1 MTTADDQPL
10 DVAQDGAQPPD
21 DGTDMGFVEAGFG
34 NATGGRTDFE
44 DGEFGLEQTL
54 SREISLRDHLTQQLS
69 VDIADPIDRMIGLHL
84 IDLVD
89 DAGYLTGPTSQVAEL
104 LNCPVERVEATLALL
119 QRFDPPGVFARNLA
133 ECLTLQLKDR
143 NRWDP
148 CMEALIANLHLLA
161 ARDYEA
167 LRRLC

>member
-1 MTTADDQPL
+1 
-10 DVAQDGAQPPD
+10 
-21 DGTDMGFVEAGFG
+21 
-34 NATGGRTDFE
+34 
-44 DGEFGLEQTL
+44 L
-54 SREISLRDHLTQQLS
+54 SREISLREHLGSQLS

-104 LNCPVERVEATLALL
+104 LNCPVERVEATWRCCSASIRGRVRA
-119 QRFDPPGVFARNLA
+119 QPRRMPDPAAQGPQSL
-133 ECLTLQLKDR
+133 
-143 NRWDP
+143 DP

-167 LRRLC
+167 LRGCAASMPTTSTR